1 MAHLIGFAASSFEPG
16 LSHRLCRT
24 FLSVS
29 FMLSLCCTLLREAPM
44 ASALPYSSRH
54 ACRRLSR
61 TFPHVSR
68 RLQSPFLLGFTFL
81 FSGHSF
87 SVTLV
92 ILIMSE
98 LCSQISPT
106 SLRPFLNTTCCS
118 PSTTLKL
125 SCDVASSF
133 FTTTFPLTLLIPFF
147 YRLSSGSILSKLWG
161 IRNADFCCC

>member
-1 MAHLIGFAASSFEPG
+1 MSPGYLIGFAVPSFQCP
-16 LSHRLCRT
+16 SCCRLR
-24 FLSVS
+24 
-29 FMLSLCCTLLREAPM
+29 CTLLREAPM

-54 ACRRLSR
+54 ACHRLSWLSR
-61 TFPHVSR
+61 TFPHVS
-68 RLQSPFLLGFTFL
+68 LTSASKPFSLGFTFL
-81 FSGHSF
+81 FSEHSF

-161 IRNADFCCC
+161 IRNADFYCC